1 MDVGPTIFPKV
12 VTLPCPSFTHSHSVE
27 RARVISSG
35 AAVILS
41 VALVLV
47 AVIPFVVI
55 LITVVGVD
63 VFFDSP
69 PLVVY
74 SLIGLLVVITLTP
87 PTVAIAPGTAVTSK

>member
-1 MDVGPTIFPKV
+1 M
-12 VTLPCPSFTHSHSVE
+12 E

-41 VALVLV
+41 AALVLV

-69 PLVVY
+69 PLVAY
-74 SLIGLLVVITLTP
+74 SLIGLLVVITVTLPIVTIFI
-87 PTVAIAPGTAVTSK
+87 VGAIAF